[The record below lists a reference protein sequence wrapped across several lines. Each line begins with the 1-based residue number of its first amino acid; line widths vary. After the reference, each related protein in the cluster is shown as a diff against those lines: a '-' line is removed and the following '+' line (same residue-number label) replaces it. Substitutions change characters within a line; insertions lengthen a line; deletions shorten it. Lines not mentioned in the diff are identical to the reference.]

1 MKYEIKSVLSQ
12 GLVMGN
18 FVNVSSINQ
27 DDHFIS
33 EEYETKRLIKAIDKT
48 VSEIKTLKEKNPDLE
63 EYLVAE
69 ELIASDP
76 VLKENAIKLINE
88 KKSACVAFRGNK

>member
-18 FVNVSSINQ
+18 LVNVSSINQ
-27 DDHFIS
+27 DDNFIS

-48 VSEIKTLKEKNPDLE
+48 VCEIKTLKEKNW
-63 EYLVAE
+63 
-69 ELIASDP
+69 
-76 VLKENAIKLINE
+76 
-88 KKSACVAFRGNK
+88 KK